1 MIFME
6 SLKYLIST
14 EKAVGLMEIQ
24 NTLIFVVKK
33 DATKKQIK
41 KDIEETYGVKID
53 KINILNSIKGEK
65 KAFVKLNEQFRADD
79 IAAKLKMI

>member
-1 MIFME
+1 ME

>member
-1 MIFME
+1 MGSIE
-6 SLKYLIST
+6 YLIST

-33 DATKKQIK
+33 ETTKKQIK
-41 KDIEETYGVKID
+41 EDLEKAYGVKID

-65 KAFVKLNEQFRADD
+65 KAFVKLNKQFRADD